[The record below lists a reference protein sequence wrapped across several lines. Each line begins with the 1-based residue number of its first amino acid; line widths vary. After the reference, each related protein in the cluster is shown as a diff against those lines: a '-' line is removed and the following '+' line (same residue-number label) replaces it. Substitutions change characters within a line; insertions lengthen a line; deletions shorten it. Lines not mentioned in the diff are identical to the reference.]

1 MGFTCCTEP
10 YSPQPLPTAVTRTII
25 PTFSAYR
32 AQKCA
37 TARPLLTVRSSQ
49 CVNLPSL
56 AFSSTVLA
64 TMFSSSIKKEKILN
78 AEVFGYTSV
87 CSEKTTSFSL
97 SAVRVCVCVCVFSSL
112 LVGIRV
118 NFTHIKVVEDKTG
131 CHRFACNVSWA
142 WFLLWAGSAAL
153 HFYSNP
159 PKTIPC
165 VIWLRNLPM
174 QKISKFWRHRCTRTE
189 GSPFFFPSV
198 DPFQPYTRIL
208 PALHYNS
215 RGWLSAP
222 ERTSARPPTPT
233 PLSPPPCRC
242 VIKKWAGPR
251 CVKPTD
257 TRTHPPEVE
266 QQNKSICQ

>member
-1 MGFTCCTEP
+1 MFKSITRWTHLTVALPAISQHFFSLSVASVGFTCCTEP

-97 SAVRVCVCVCVFSSL
+97 SAVRVSVCVFSSL

-131 CHRFACNVSWA
+131 CHRLACNVSWA

-165 VIWLRNLPM
+165 VIWLRNLPPDAENLQVLEAPM
-174 QKISKFWRHRCTRTE
+174 YANR
-189 GSPFFFPSV
+189 GLPFFFL
-198 DPFQPYTRIL
+198 QWIL
-208 PALHYNS
+208 SS
-215 RGWLSAP
+215 R
-222 ERTSARPPTPT
+222 TPGYYQLYIT
-233 PLSPPPCRC
+233 T
-242 VIKKWAGPR
+242 AG
-251 CVKPTD
+251 VG
-257 TRTHPPEVE
+257 
-266 QQNKSICQ
+266 

>member
-1 MGFTCCTEP
+1 MFKSITRWTHLTVALPAISQQFFFLLSVASVGFTCCTEP

-97 SAVRVCVCVCVFSSL
+97 SAVRACVCVCVCFLHSSS
-112 LVGIRV
+112 
-118 NFTHIKVVEDKTG
+118 
-131 CHRFACNVSWA
+131 VS
-142 WFLLWAGSAAL
+142 
-153 HFYSNP
+153 
-159 PKTIPC
+159 
-165 VIWLRNLPM
+165 
-174 QKISKFWRHRCTRTE
+174 E
-189 GSPFFFPSV
+189 
-198 DPFQPYTRIL
+198 
-208 PALHYNS
+208 
-215 RGWLSAP
+215 
-222 ERTSARPPTPT
+222 
-233 PLSPPPCRC
+233 
-242 VIKKWAGPR
+242 
-251 CVKPTD
+251 
-257 TRTHPPEVE
+257 
-266 QQNKSICQ
+266 